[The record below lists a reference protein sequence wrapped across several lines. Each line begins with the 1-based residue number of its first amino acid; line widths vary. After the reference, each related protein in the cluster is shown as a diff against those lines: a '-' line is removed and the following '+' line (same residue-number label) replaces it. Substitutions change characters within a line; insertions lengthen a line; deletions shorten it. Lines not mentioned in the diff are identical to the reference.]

1 MFCVLVG
8 ENEDNQQ
15 MTFFI
20 FETFL
25 GRRCLLFILKR
36 LNWLLSALSEVF
48 FKIILVTFRKLPIM
62 RPRCHGKPR

>member
-8 ENEDNQQ
+8 ENEGNQQ
-15 MTFFI
+15 MAFFI

-36 LNWLLSALSEVF
+36 LNWLLSALSKVF
-48 FKIILVTFRKLPIM
+48 F
-62 RPRCHGKPR
+62 